1 MSSLNAWSCSFLRLD
16 DIVVWYTIIAKIFSP
31 TYIRRNPQTLL
42 LFLQTFFLLKGKLD
56 WHVPNTA
63 LRYLVNSTKTKK
75 CQNQNR
81 IYKGNCNN
89 HSSSLPLLT
98 KETWFSMPDIWKTRY
113 LIHELSNGCSSS
125 SSSKTKENSCC
136 KMAARAN

>member
-16 DIVVWYTIIAKIFSP
+16 DIVVWYTIIAKV
-31 TYIRRNPQTLL
+31 
-42 LFLQTFFLLKGKLD
+42 FLRHILGVILKHFHYFCKFPFFFKGKLD
-56 WHVPNTA
+56 WLVPKPA
-63 LRYLVNSTKTKK
+63 LRYLVNSAKTKN

-89 HSSSLPLLT
+89 HSSSLPLVI
-98 KETWFSMPDIWKTRY
+98 KETWFSMPDIWKTKY
-113 LIHELSNGCSSS
+113 LIHELSNGC